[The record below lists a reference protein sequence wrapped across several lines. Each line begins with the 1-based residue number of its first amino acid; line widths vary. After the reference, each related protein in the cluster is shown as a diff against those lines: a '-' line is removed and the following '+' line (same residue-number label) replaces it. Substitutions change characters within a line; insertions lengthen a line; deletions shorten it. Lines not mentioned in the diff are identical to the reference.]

1 MGFLPGRDG
10 IIDDLL
16 IVCALAQGA
25 FVTPENFSAV
35 PYLQHLLRDR
45 SSEALIERLLAMAIK
60 TRFLDDQTGLLKE
73 KDRRQILIGKY
84 FDGGVEKNEEICIRL
99 ALNKLVHHDKIAVRV
114 ENWGAIVVG
123 HKDEQAPG
131 MKLIPP
137 GPHRGK
143 RVIVSVEGSHRGRDW
158 QFDID
163 LYKLV
168 DEVLRV
174 LE

>member
-1 MGFLPGRDG
+1 MSFLPGRDG

-25 FVTPENFSAV
+25 FVTPENFSAL
-35 PYLQHLLRDR
+35 PYLQHLLQDR

-84 FDGGVEKNEEICIRL
+84 FEGGVEKDDEICIRL

-114 ENWGAIVVG
+114 EEWGAIVVG
-123 HKDEQAPG
+123 MRDPQPPG
-131 MKLIPP
+131 TKLILA
-137 GPHRGK
+137 GPHKGK
-143 RVIVSVEGSHRGRDW
+143 RVIVSVEGAHRGRPW

-168 DEVLRV
+168 DEVLRA